1 MLLPKSVIEF
11 INRILKAG
19 YGRHS
24 ETERVLVNNDSLA
37 SLSLL
42 KIQSGHPGNLVEQ
55 PFDGDEMNMHQPQN
69 ILAETEL
76 RHLAAIPYQIIS
88 PSSNSP
94 IIGMYQDSLLGA
106 YEFTRGEIEFDPR
119 TAMNLLMSYPKVDT
133 SVFKDR
139 KNITNFEILS
149 QIMPPISLKY
159 KTSGYNENE
168 DEALT
173 KTGIL
178 EIKNGKY
185 IRGQADKNVFGSG
198 SKGIL
203 HRVYNDYGH
212 TAAYEFI
219 DNIQQVIT
227 DYMKTHAF
235 SVGVSD
241 LICDKK
247 TNESIL
253 QVIAAKKNEV
263 QEITNKIHMGVFENN
278 TGKSNMAEYENQVGN
293 ILNDAINVAGK
304 LATKS
309 LGKTNRFVTMVS
321 SGSKGSPLNMS
332 QMLSCLGQTSVD
344 GKRVPY
350 GFDNRTLPHYSKYD
364 DSPSAR
370 GFIESS
376 YISGLSAP
384 ELFFHAMGGRIGLI
398 DTAIKSVTWETP
410 IIVVDNGK
418 PLYTEIGKWVDGKL
432 DDKQY
437 ESVIKKYGPEENNME
452 LLNVDSIYIPT
463 TDENGVV
470 SWEEVTAVTRH
481 DPGKVLYEI
490 KTQSGRNVTVTES
503 KSLLIWNE
511 EKKGFYEMLTPDIKI
526 GDCVPVTAELSE
538 PLNSISISYDECFNN
553 GYNLNGFEPTITLLD
568 NASATGLLSGFF
580 TKNIQFEDD
589 YLFVESCDVKLL
601 DSIGMLLNRLGI
613 FVEYKNGRI
622 AISAQWGQRFA
633 ELIPLID
640 NAKQLKLNKIVWRS
654 KHMNY
659 KTHNNVVLDPITEIT
674 PISPELHPKM
684 YDLTIPTTLNF
695 GLANG
700 LQVRDTSSTG
710 YIQRRLI
717 KGLEDLKVEYDMTV
731 RNNMGRIT
739 QFAYG
744 DDSID
749 TTKVENQS
757 MRLVTMSIEDVYM
770 HYDIPGLYESSK
782 DDRQNIM
789 KVFTKG
795 ASTRIQKQKEETR
808 KMCKKYVDF
817 MLTMRDN
824 IVKHVFK
831 GKNDTDVRVPVAFQY
846 LIQNIQGQL
855 DLNSQSAVDITPLEC
870 MELVE
875 EKFQDLSKLYYTS
888 PSKLFEVLYYFYL
901 SPKDLL
907 LNKRFNKKAIL
918 LLLDNIEIHYRK
930 AIVHPGEMVG
940 VIAGQSIGEPTT
952 QMTLNSFTY
961 ETEILVKDHN
971 GKIAI
976 KQIGEFVNHYIEMAT
991 KREYYSEKDT
1001 TYAELNEY
1009 WEVPSVDEN
1018 GNVMWKKIEAVTKH
1032 PVINEDGTNTML
1044 KVTTREQREV
1054 VATKAKSF
1062 LKLVDGQIQPL
1073 RGDELSVGD
1082 YLPVNKKPY
1091 SEMKTEI
1098 KTIMSDNI
1106 NNVPIVNDLYIPNC
1120 VNGKIV
1126 MELKGTRMP
1135 DIFFD
1140 EVISIEEVPNTTEYA
1155 YDLTVADTKNF
1166 NLYNG
1171 LCVRDTFHSAGVA
1184 SKSNVTRGVPRI
1196 EEILRLT
1203 KNPKNPS
1210 MTIALKQED
1219 QQNKDKAVNF
1229 CNMIQHTTLIDLVK
1243 SVQICY
1249 DPDDNNTRIHDDKAL
1264 IDQFYEFEKMVAECN
1279 HPSANEASAAEQA
1292 NRSKWIIRI
1301 EMNADA
1307 LLDKNISMDDIHFA
1321 ITQTYGNE
1329 VYCVFSDFNSSN
1341 LVFRVRMNTSAF
1353 RKSKRGNAL
1362 DQSDDIFIL
1371 KNFQDSLL
1379 NNIVIRGITGVSNVM
1394 PRPIK
1399 NSVVKEDG
1407 KFVRKDTWVLDTV
1420 GTNMIDLMT
1429 VDFIDYF
1436 NTFTNDIR
1444 EIYDVLGIEAA
1455 RQSILNEFNEVME
1468 FSGGYVNYHHLSVL
1482 CDRMTVSKK
1491 LVPIFRSGIMND
1503 DTGPIAKATFEMHTE
1518 AFLDA
1523 SRHGEFD
1530 QMRGVSANVMCGQP
1544 GYYGTNAFQVVLD
1557 MKAFENMDDAKTN
1570 VDDVDK
1576 LIEDGFKNLRIDE
1589 TDECSK
1595 GKIMIDNNIR
1605 NLATKEMGVC
1615 LDDGYNLL

>member
-511 EKKGFYEMLTPDIKI
+511 EKKGFYEMLTPDIKV

-589 YLFVESCDVKLL
+589 CLFVESCDVKLL
-601 DSIGMLLNRLGI
+601 DGIGMLLNRLGI

>member
-1 MLLPKSVIEF
+1 VLLPKSVIEF

-398 DTAIKSVTWETP
+398 DTAIK
-410 IIVVDNGK
+410 
-418 PLYTEIGKWVDGKL
+418 
-432 DDKQY
+432 
-437 ESVIKKYGPEENNME
+437 
-452 LLNVDSIYIPT
+452 
-463 TDENGVV
+463 
-470 SWEEVTAVTRH
+470 
-481 DPGKVLYEI
+481 
-490 KTQSGRNVTVTES
+490 
-503 KSLLIWNE
+503 
-511 EKKGFYEMLTPDIKI
+511 
-526 GDCVPVTAELSE
+526 
-538 PLNSISISYDECFNN
+538 
-553 GYNLNGFEPTITLLD
+553 
-568 NASATGLLSGFF
+568 
-580 TKNIQFEDD
+580 
-589 YLFVESCDVKLL
+589 
-601 DSIGMLLNRLGI
+601 
-613 FVEYKNGRI
+613 
-622 AISAQWGQRFA
+622 
-633 ELIPLID
+633 
-640 NAKQLKLNKIVWRS
+640 
-654 KHMNY
+654 
-659 KTHNNVVLDPITEIT
+659 
-674 PISPELHPKM
+674 
-684 YDLTIPTTLNF
+684 
-695 GLANG
+695 
-700 LQVRDTSSTG
+700 TSSTG

>member
-1 MLLPKSVIEF
+1 
-11 INRILKAG
+11 
-19 YGRHS
+19 
-24 ETERVLVNNDSLA
+24 
-37 SLSLL
+37 
-42 KIQSGHPGNLVEQ
+42 
-55 PFDGDEMNMHQPQN
+55 MHQPQN

-119 TAMNLLMSYPKVDT
+119 SAMNLLMSYPKVDT
-133 SVFKDR
+133 GIFKDR
-139 KNITNFEILS
+139 KKITNFDILS

-168 DEALT
+168 DETLT

-212 TAAYEFI
+212 VAAYEFI

-253 QVIAAKKNEV
+253 QVIASKKNEV
-263 QEITNKIHMGVFENN
+263 QEITNKVHMGVFENN

-309 LGKTNRFVTMVS
+309 LGKQNRFVTMVS

-432 DDKQY
+432 DNKEY

-511 EKKGFYEMLTPDIKI
+511 EKKGFYEMLTPDIKV
-526 GDCVPVTAELSE
+526 GDCVPVTAELSKPVE
-538 PLNSISISYDECFNN
+538 IINNINLTQYLPKNEYIHGTDFNIAIRMMNEAMNNRQKIPQGWWQQHNGVEFTLPYSKKASLQRTTVRCENDIVDGHIYHYHASRSNDSSIPETFELTEDNGLFIGLFLAEGNVHKSQVTITNNDENVRAFVKKWFESYNIDWVERQRINRIGGTTTTVTGNSVLIARFLTAFVGSGAANKYVPTEAFISNNNFMRGIINGYFSGDGCITKNSIVAGSASYRLIEGITMLCSRFGIFGKMSKIQLKKNN
-553 GYNLNGFEPTITLLD
+553 LG
-568 NASATGLLSGFF
+568 
-580 TKNIQFEDD
+580 TKNI
-589 YLFVESCDVKLL
+589 KPT
-601 DSIGMLLNRLGI
+601 
-613 FVEYKNGRI
+613 YKTT
-622 AISAQWGQRFA
+622 ISAQWGKRFA
-633 ELIPLID
+633 DEIPLID
-640 NAKQLKLNKIVWRS
+640 GTKQEKLSKIKWRTQ
-654 KHMNY
+654 HMNF
-659 KTHNNVVLDPITEIT
+659 KTHNNVVLDPIVEIT

-744 DDSID
+744 DDSVD

-757 MRLVTMSIEDVYM
+757 MRLVTMSIEDIYM
-770 HYDIPGLYESSK
+770 HYDIPGLYESGK
-782 DDRQNIM
+782 NERQNIM
-789 KVFTKG
+789 QVFTKG
-795 ASTRIQKQKEETR
+795 ASTRLQKQKEDTR
-808 KMCKKYVDF
+808 KMCKKYVDY
-817 MLTMRDN
+817 MLVMRDQ
-824 IVKHVFK
+824 IVKQVFK

-875 EKFQDLSKLYYTS
+875 EKFQDLSKMYYTS

-930 AIVHPGEMVG
+930 SIVHPGEMVG

-952 QMTLNSFTY
+952 QMTLN
-961 ETEILVKDHN
+961 
-971 GKIAI
+971 
-976 KQIGEFVNHYIEMAT
+976 
-991 KREYYSEKDT
+991 
-1001 TYAELNEY
+1001 
-1009 WEVPSVDEN
+1009 
-1018 GNVMWKKIEAVTKH
+1018 
-1032 PVINEDGTNTML
+1032 
-1044 KVTTREQREV
+1044 
-1054 VATKAKSF
+1054 
-1062 LKLVDGQIQPL
+1062 
-1073 RGDELSVGD
+1073 
-1082 YLPVNKKPY
+1082 
-1091 SEMKTEI
+1091 
-1098 KTIMSDNI
+1098 
-1106 NNVPIVNDLYIPNC
+1106 
-1120 VNGKIV
+1120 
-1126 MELKGTRMP
+1126 
-1135 DIFFD
+1135 
-1140 EVISIEEVPNTTEYA
+1140 
-1155 YDLTVADTKNF
+1155 
-1166 NLYNG
+1166 
-1171 LCVRDTFHSAGVA
+1171 TFHAAGVA

-1229 CNMIQHTTLIDLVK
+1229 CNMIQHTTLVDLVK

-1249 DPDDNNTRIHDDKAL
+1249 DPDDTNTRIHDDKAL
-1264 IDQFYEFEKMVAECN
+1264 IDQFYEFEKMVTDCN
-1279 HPSANEASAAEQA
+1279 HPTANEASTAEQA
-1292 NRSKWIIRI
+1292 NRSKWIIRV

-1321 ITQTYGNE
+1321 ITQSYGNE

-1341 LVFRVRMNTSAF
+1341 LVFRIRMNTSAF
-1353 RKSKRGNAL
+1353 RKSKRGNTL

-1407 KFVRKDTWVLDTV
+1407 KYVRKDTWVLDTV

-1544 GYYGTNAFQVVLD
+1544 GYYGTNAFQIVLD
-1557 MKAFENMDDAKTN
+1557 MKAFENMEDVKTN

-1576 LIEDGFKNLRIDE
+1576 LIEDGFKNLKVDE
-1589 TDECSK
+1589 QDECSK

-1615 LDDGYNLL
+1615 LDDGYDLM

>member
-1 MLLPKSVIEF
+1 
-11 INRILKAG
+11 
-19 YGRHS
+19 
-24 ETERVLVNNDSLA
+24 
-37 SLSLL
+37 
-42 KIQSGHPGNLVEQ
+42 
-55 PFDGDEMNMHQPQN
+55 MNMHQPQN

-133 SVFKDR
+133 SIFKDR

-398 DTAIKSVTWETP
+398 DTAIK
-410 IIVVDNGK
+410 
-418 PLYTEIGKWVDGKL
+418 
-432 DDKQY
+432 
-437 ESVIKKYGPEENNME
+437 
-452 LLNVDSIYIPT
+452 
-463 TDENGVV
+463 
-470 SWEEVTAVTRH
+470 
-481 DPGKVLYEI
+481 
-490 KTQSGRNVTVTES
+490 
-503 KSLLIWNE
+503 
-511 EKKGFYEMLTPDIKI
+511 
-526 GDCVPVTAELSE
+526 
-538 PLNSISISYDECFNN
+538 
-553 GYNLNGFEPTITLLD
+553 
-568 NASATGLLSGFF
+568 
-580 TKNIQFEDD
+580 
-589 YLFVESCDVKLL
+589 
-601 DSIGMLLNRLGI
+601 
-613 FVEYKNGRI
+613 
-622 AISAQWGQRFA
+622 
-633 ELIPLID
+633 
-640 NAKQLKLNKIVWRS
+640 
-654 KHMNY
+654 
-659 KTHNNVVLDPITEIT
+659 
-674 PISPELHPKM
+674 
-684 YDLTIPTTLNF
+684 
-695 GLANG
+695 
-700 LQVRDTSSTG
+700 TSSTG

-824 IVKHVFK
+824 IVKQVFK

-1082 YLPVNKKPY
+1082 YLPVNKKPIDFVE
-1091 SEMKTEI
+1091 SIKLNL
-1098 KTIMSDNI
+1098 KTILPPQKYIYGSEFEKASSVSTEHHWWSKHHTKLFTLPYSRSDALLDRINI
-1106 NNVPIVNDLYIPNC
+1106 NNERINNVEKSSNVIQSGYVYMKNTGNIVGLIPEYIDLDYDFGYLLGAYCAEGCMTKTQISISNNEVSYFEPIIRLCNKWNITTKIYKTENKTQEGWTSQDIRIYNVLLCRIVEQLCGKLSHCKYIDDKIVFSNSICIHGFIDGYYGGDGHIDKKAHGIMFTSVSVKLLLGVQQMLNVLDIYSYVRKPTIITHNNRGSQDIKQHYNLIVPNGQAKKLANQMNINIEYKKEWLNHHIIEYAKGRQYEYGKRYNFVPNSI
-1120 VNGKIV
+1120 NGKIV
-1126 MELKGTRMP
+1126 LEERRMP
-1135 DIFFD
+1135 DVFFD

>member
-1 MLLPKSVIEF
+1 
-11 INRILKAG
+11 
-19 YGRHS
+19 
-24 ETERVLVNNDSLA
+24 
-37 SLSLL
+37 
-42 KIQSGHPGNLVEQ
+42 
-55 PFDGDEMNMHQPQN
+55 MNMHQPQN

-511 EKKGFYEMLTPDIKI
+511 EKKGFYEMLTPDIKV
-526 GDCVPVTAELSE
+526 GDCVPVTAELSKPQTTINQVHLTQYLPKNE
-538 PLNSISISYDECFNN
+538 YVYGTDFNIAIQMMNDAMNNRQKIPQGWWQQHNGREFTLPYSKKSSLQRTTVRCNNDVMQNGQIYHYHAKRVNNSNIPEIFELNEDNGLFIGLFLAEGNANNSQINITNNDENVRSFVKKWFEKYNIDWVERQRINNIGGVTTTVSGNSILLSRFLTAFVGSGASNKYVPTEAFVSNNEFIRGILN
-553 GYNLNGFEPTITLLD
+553 GYFSGDGCVTKNNIVAGSASYRLIEGINMLCSRFGIFGKMSKAQLKKNNLG
-568 NASATGLLSGFF
+568 
-580 TKNIQFEDD
+580 TKNIKPT
-589 YLFVESCDVKLL
+589 Y
-601 DSIGMLLNRLGI
+601 
-613 FVEYKNGRI
+613 RI
-622 AISAQWGQRFA
+622 SISAQWGQRFA
-633 ELIPLID
+633 VLIPLID

-659 KTHNNVVLDPITEIT
+659 KTHNNVVLDPIIEIT

-952 QMTLNSFTY
+952 QMTLN
-961 ETEILVKDHN
+961 
-971 GKIAI
+971 
-976 KQIGEFVNHYIEMAT
+976 
-991 KREYYSEKDT
+991 
-1001 TYAELNEY
+1001 
-1009 WEVPSVDEN
+1009 
-1018 GNVMWKKIEAVTKH
+1018 
-1032 PVINEDGTNTML
+1032 
-1044 KVTTREQREV
+1044 
-1054 VATKAKSF
+1054 
-1062 LKLVDGQIQPL
+1062 
-1073 RGDELSVGD
+1073 
-1082 YLPVNKKPY
+1082 
-1091 SEMKTEI
+1091 
-1098 KTIMSDNI
+1098 
-1106 NNVPIVNDLYIPNC
+1106 
-1120 VNGKIV
+1120 
-1126 MELKGTRMP
+1126 
-1135 DIFFD
+1135 
-1140 EVISIEEVPNTTEYA
+1140 
-1155 YDLTVADTKNF
+1155 
-1166 NLYNG
+1166 
-1171 LCVRDTFHSAGVA
+1171 TFHSAGVA

>member
-1 MLLPKSVIEF
+1 
-11 INRILKAG
+11 
-19 YGRHS
+19 
-24 ETERVLVNNDSLA
+24 
-37 SLSLL
+37 
-42 KIQSGHPGNLVEQ
+42 
-55 PFDGDEMNMHQPQN
+55 MHQPQN

-398 DTAIKSVTWETP
+398 DTAIK
-410 IIVVDNGK
+410 
-418 PLYTEIGKWVDGKL
+418 
-432 DDKQY
+432 
-437 ESVIKKYGPEENNME
+437 
-452 LLNVDSIYIPT
+452 
-463 TDENGVV
+463 
-470 SWEEVTAVTRH
+470 
-481 DPGKVLYEI
+481 
-490 KTQSGRNVTVTES
+490 
-503 KSLLIWNE
+503 
-511 EKKGFYEMLTPDIKI
+511 
-526 GDCVPVTAELSE
+526 
-538 PLNSISISYDECFNN
+538 
-553 GYNLNGFEPTITLLD
+553 
-568 NASATGLLSGFF
+568 
-580 TKNIQFEDD
+580 
-589 YLFVESCDVKLL
+589 
-601 DSIGMLLNRLGI
+601 
-613 FVEYKNGRI
+613 
-622 AISAQWGQRFA
+622 
-633 ELIPLID
+633 
-640 NAKQLKLNKIVWRS
+640 
-654 KHMNY
+654 
-659 KTHNNVVLDPITEIT
+659 
-674 PISPELHPKM
+674 
-684 YDLTIPTTLNF
+684 
-695 GLANG
+695 
-700 LQVRDTSSTG
+700 TSSTG

-824 IVKHVFK
+824 IVKQVFK

-952 QMTLNSFTY
+952 QMTLN
-961 ETEILVKDHN
+961 
-971 GKIAI
+971 
-976 KQIGEFVNHYIEMAT
+976 
-991 KREYYSEKDT
+991 
-1001 TYAELNEY
+1001 
-1009 WEVPSVDEN
+1009 
-1018 GNVMWKKIEAVTKH
+1018 
-1032 PVINEDGTNTML
+1032 
-1044 KVTTREQREV
+1044 
-1054 VATKAKSF
+1054 
-1062 LKLVDGQIQPL
+1062 
-1073 RGDELSVGD
+1073 
-1082 YLPVNKKPY
+1082 
-1091 SEMKTEI
+1091 
-1098 KTIMSDNI
+1098 
-1106 NNVPIVNDLYIPNC
+1106 
-1120 VNGKIV
+1120 
-1126 MELKGTRMP
+1126 
-1135 DIFFD
+1135 
-1140 EVISIEEVPNTTEYA
+1140 
-1155 YDLTVADTKNF
+1155 
-1166 NLYNG
+1166 
-1171 LCVRDTFHSAGVA
+1171 TFHSAGVA